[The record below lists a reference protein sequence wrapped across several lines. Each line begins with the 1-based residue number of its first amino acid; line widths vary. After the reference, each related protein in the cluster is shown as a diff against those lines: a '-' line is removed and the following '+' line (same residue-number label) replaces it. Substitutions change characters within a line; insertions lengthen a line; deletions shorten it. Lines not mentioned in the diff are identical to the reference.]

1 MPATSISSNI
11 TDPIPATHP
20 PGMRP
25 VHPGEILEE
34 VLKEGLR
41 VSVKEAAQR
50 LRVSRQTLHRII
62 SGRAAITAEMA
73 HRLGKLCGNGPEL
86 WAAMQMQH
94 DLAVSRDHL
103 ADELDLIPGPDQA
116 A

>member
-1 MPATSISSNI
+1 MSMTSTSNN
-11 TDPIPATHP
+11 TTEPIPATHP

-25 VHPGEILEE
+25 VHPGEVLVE
-34 VLKEGLR
+34 VLEEGLR
-41 VSVKEAAQR
+41 ISVKEAAER

-62 SGRAAITAEMA
+62 AGRSGVTAEMA
-73 HRLGKLCGNGPEL
+73 HRLGKLCGNGAEI

-94 DLAVSRDHL
+94 DLSVSRHHL
-103 ADELDLIPGPDQA
+103 GEELDLIPGPDQA